1 MQNITRRIETQVLED
16 LQEKMVL
23 IAGPRQCGK
32 TTLAESIIKNLKG
45 SYYNWD
51 ILEHQKLIKKAEL
64 DLRSPLWTLDEIH
77 KYKFWR
83 NLLKGLYDEHHK
95 KHKIL
100 VTGSA
105 KLDVYSRGGDS
116 LQGRYFFHRLH
127 PFTLS
132 EVLGINF
139 INNIELVPE
148 LIHNSNKV
156 DCHCV
161 LNDLLHYSGFP
172 EPFTRGSVDAYKRWS
187 LGYGTRLIKEEIRDL
202 EKVFELDKMELLY
215 DHLPHTVGSV
225 LSMNSLREDLEI
237 NYRTVANWINIF
249 EKNYGCFRVP
259 PFGSA
264 KIKAVK
270 KEQKLYL
277 WDWAQIQKK
286 SARFE
291 NLIAVHLLRFVHYI
305 MDVQG
310 IKADLRFFR
319 DTRKREVDF
328 LIIKDRKP
336 WIAIEVKESQSDLD
350 PNLKYLLEKIKMPY
364 AFQVHLNVKTFKKI
378 PSINGAQIYIMPASE
393 FLLNLP

>member
-1 MQNITRRIETQVLED
+1 MMSITKNIKYL
-16 LQEKMVL
+16 LQE
-23 IAGPRQCGK
+23 
-32 TTLAESIIKNLKG
+32 
-45 SYYNWD
+45 
-51 ILEHQKLIKKAEL
+51 
-64 DLRSPLWTLDEIH
+64 
-77 KYKFWR
+77 
-83 NLLKGLYDEHHK
+83 
-95 KHKIL
+95 
-100 VTGSA
+100 A

-237 NYRTVANWINIF
+237 NYRTVAN
-249 EKNYGCFRVP
+249 
-259 PFGSA
+259 
-264 KIKAVK
+264 
-270 KEQKLYL
+270 
-277 WDWAQIQKK
+277 
-286 SARFE
+286 
-291 NLIAVHLLRFVHYI
+291 
-305 MDVQG
+305 
-310 IKADLRFFR
+310 
-319 DTRKREVDF
+319 
-328 LIIKDRKP
+328 
-336 WIAIEVKESQSDLD
+336 
-350 PNLKYLLEKIKMPY
+350 
-364 AFQVHLNVKTFKKI
+364 
-378 PSINGAQIYIMPASE
+378 
-393 FLLNLP
+393 